1 MNKIITTLA
10 IATLVLAGC
19 TDKKSEDEETTATET
34 TQEVSAEEL
43 SAPKV
48 TPEEGKSLITKLYSE
63 LYTNEKLFEEMTGY
77 FGDKLKARLIPVVMD
92 YDPFITVQ
100 DYDAKSIQNSLTIT
114 ELSEGLFQV
123 EVEPFEGIKVT
134 LQLTLGYDDN
144 GVLKVLDIPSDP
156 NISVLK

>member
-1 MNKIITTLA
+1 MKKIITTLA

-19 TDKKSEDEETTATET
+19 TDKKAEGEETTATET
-34 TQEVSAEEL
+34 TQEVATEDL

-48 TPEEGKSLITKLYSE
+48 TPEEGKSLITELYSE
-63 LYTNEKLFEEMTGY
+63 LYTKEKLFEEMSGY
-77 FGDKLKARLIPVVMD
+77 FGDKLKAKLIPVRD
-92 YDPFITVQ
+92 YDPFINGQ

-114 ELSEGLFQV
+114 EISEGLFQV
-123 EVEPFEGIKVT
+123 EVEPLKGYKET